1 MANRLQGRSEWRIYM
16 ENWIVFLFSGIT
28 SLATIVIA
36 WYAAVSHRLMKT
48 IKGRDD
54 EFRQQLTDLYKAI
67 VISTL
72 LSRVPPGTTRDGL
85 MRNSIPEFNKACY
98 DEAEGKTPIFRET
111 K

>member
-1 MANRLQGRSEWRIYM
+1 M
-16 ENWIVFLFSGIT
+16 ESWIIVVASGIT
-28 SLATIVIA
+28 SLATFVIA
-36 WYAAVSHRLMKT
+36 CYAVVSHRLMKT

-54 EFRQQLTDLYKAI
+54 EFRQQLTDLYKAM

-85 MRNSIPEFNKACY
+85 MRNSIHEFNKAYY
-98 DEAEGKTPIFRET
+98 DEAEGQTPIFRAT